1 VRVPDRAATQVSR
14 REAAKTKEASVGPLE
29 QEIYDMTRPDP
40 SRGAGSASASAR
52 FGMLMGHIDKIESA
66 LLRLAAEL
74 DGLRESASR
83 SA

>member
-1 VRVPDRAATQVSR
+1 VKLQ
-14 REAAKTKEASVGPLE
+14 TKEASVGPLE
-29 QEIYDMTRPDP
+29 REIYEMTRPDP
-40 SRGAGSASASAR
+40 SRGGGSASASAR
-52 FGMLMGHIDKIESA
+52 FGLLMGHIDKIESA